1 MMILGE
7 RYDERY
13 GLDEYDAYDPF
24 KEDDK
29 YEVYLDAVKDDVAY
43 CLGIEEDSEEWW
55 ELMNI

>member
-24 KEDDK
+24 EEDDK
-29 YEVYLDAVKDDVAY
+29 YEAYFDAVKEDVAW
-43 CLGIEEDSEEWW
+43 CLGIEEDSEEWYA
-55 ELMNI
+55 LMDI